1 MSCCNSLICDKKFY
15 GFFYYISIYLV
26 RCLFKV
32 LKNFYQYLHKYY
44 IKLKEK
50 IILQIVTNKQPVFG
64 ISSNNR
70 NPKIIVSLTSYTKR
84 FQTLDLCIKTLLNQ
98 TVKPNKIILYIA
110 NAEKN
115 EVPRKILELKKYGL
129 TIKYV
134 ENDLRPHKK
143 YYYAMKEYSDCI
155 IVTVDDDVLYDKH
168 LIEKLLETHNRF
180 PKAIVAGRARVI
192 NYDQN
197 TFKPYNEWNL
207 IENVERPS
215 MNLLATGVG
224 GVLYPPYLL
233 NVDKLLD
240 IDEIN
245 KYIYVDDLWLKTIE
259 ILSGIPTVL
268 CNPKVDRKRI
278 VIPVAQKNGLTQ
290 KNVFENQNDM
300 YWEKLNSE
308 FDLLDKINQF
318 REEDNE

>member
-1 MSCCNSLICDKKFY
+1 M
-15 GFFYYISIYLV
+15 
-26 RCLFKV
+26 
-32 LKNFYQYLHKYY
+32 
-44 IKLKEK
+44 
-50 IILQIVTNKQPVFG
+50 
-64 ISSNNR
+64 
-70 NPKIIVSLTSYTKR
+70 TSYTKR